1 MRLTDLELFKDTFGA
16 GAIFAFEEVHRQS
29 DAQEVALLGRLRRG
43 APTPDDLAFLYG
55 LVRKPLEGV
64 SEPLRLYPRV
74 KPAEEFN
81 AKAYDDNPNDPV
93 DFQAEI
99 SWSLW
104 KSKRQVMGGAIGHS
118 GEPLGVLHQDEE
130 LAGAIKVAA
139 EAVIKDRPLVV
150 SLKRD
155 LPVIVNRNS
164 AEAGLYNGMRGRLEG
179 FNAAGLPCVRFKED
193 EEARPVERAVTEVKV
208 PCQMGEL
215 RISFAQVPLQLAAA
229 ISIHKSI
236 GMTLDNVELDIGQS
250 VFAAGQAYVG
260 ISRTRSLGAGLSLLD
275 FAPSAFIV
283 DRAALAFCNRV
294 SRDAA
299 RREFQAYCLARQA
312 AGRAKYGHGLRIY
325 DDTRQYGTQT
335 NSWNEMAMEE
345 IADCVGYL
353 ACAELREAGEPGNG
367 DDDNDRV
374 NAAAEATASPHV
386 KYLVDL
392 WCMLNRKRKREA
404 SCV

>member
-1 MRLTDLELFKDTFGA
+1 MQ
-16 GAIFAFEEVHRQS
+16 VHRQS

-43 APTPDDLAFLYG
+43 APTPDDIAFLNG

-74 KPAEEFN
+74 RPAEEFN
-81 AKAYDDNPNDPV
+81 AKAYDDNPNEPV
-93 DFQAEI
+93 DFRAEVG
-99 SWSLW
+99 WSVW
-104 KSKRQVMGGAIGHS
+104 ENKKQVMGGAVGHT
-118 GEPLGVLHQDEE
+118 GEPLGAPPGDEE
-130 LAGAIKVAA
+130 LADAIRAAA
-139 EAVIKDRPLVV
+139 ETVIKDRAMVV

-179 FNAAGLPCVRFKED
+179 LDAAGLPCVRFREA
-193 EEARPVERAVTEVKV
+193 EEARPVERAVIEIKF
-208 PCQMGEL
+208 PRRKGEL

-236 GMTLDNVELDIGQS
+236 GMTLDNVELDIGAS

-260 ISRTRSLGAGLSLLD
+260 ISRTRSLGRGLSLLD
-275 FAPSAFIV
+275 FTPCVFIV
-283 DRAALAFCNRV
+283 DSAALAFCSRV

-312 AGRAKYGHGLRIY
+312 AGRAKYGHGLRIS
-325 DDTRQYGTQT
+325 DDTRQYGTRT

-353 ACAELREAGEPGNG
+353 ACAELREAGEAGNG
-367 DDDNDRV
+367 EDDNERV
-374 NAAAEATASPHV
+374 NAAAEASASPHV

-404 SCV
+404 